1 MRKIIASGTLA
12 SLALILLLLLSACG
26 DNSKNLTVAE
36 VKIAD
41 GAEQCALPGESF
53 SRQLRVEL
61 LGREKGL
68 NLRPDSKL
76 LPVSGQEILFT
87 PVDGSRLTVEPNV
100 AKTDVSGTV
109 SVTVKAGTET
119 GDNYLKI
126 TPVGAED
133 KSKTIRFI
141 VGARLDGAEQE
152 GLAGE
157 YLPKP
162 LSITLVRPDG
172 KPAENVP
179 VYFSVLSSPE
189 RKNTAKVNT
198 HSALTN
204 RNGVASTQVRLGKTT
219 GEYKIGVEVAD
230 PKSGYFLRTSQFRV
244 LGVDLTTVI
253 ITVIGGLAFFI
264 FGMKMMGDGLLKIA
278 GENMKRVLQFFSR
291 NGFVAILA
299 GTAVRSQHRN
309 NRHGADHLV
318 QPERTRPPRGRNRIH
333 DDGSLQTA
341 RRSGMG

>member
-12 SLALILLLLLSACG
+12 SLALLLLILLSACG
-26 DNSKNLTVAE
+26 DNTKNLSVAE
-36 VKIAD
+36 VKIAA
-41 GAEQCALPGESF
+41 GGEQCALPGETF
-53 SRQLRVEL
+53 SHQLRVEI

-76 LPVSGQEILFT
+76 LPVQGQEVLFT
-87 PVDGSRLTVEPNV
+87 PVDGSRLTVEPQR
-100 AKTDVSGTV
+100 AKTDISGNV

-126 TPVGAED
+126 TPVGAEE
-133 KSKTIRFI
+133 KSKTVRFI

-157 YLPKP
+157 NLPKP

-189 RKNTAKVNT
+189 RKNSAKVKT
-198 HSALTN
+198 PEVLTN
-204 RNGVASTQVRLGKTT
+204 RKGVASTQVQLGKTT

-230 PKSGYFLRTSQFRV
+230 PKSGFFLRTSQFRV
-244 LGVDLTTVI
+244 LGVDLT
-253 ITVIGGLAFFI
+253 
-264 FGMKMMGDGLLKIA
+264 A
-278 GENMKRVLQFFSR
+278 G
-291 NGFVAILA
+291 
-299 GTAVRSQHRN
+299 
-309 NRHGADHLV
+309 
-318 QPERTRPPRGRNRIH
+318 
-333 DDGSLQTA
+333 
-341 RRSGMG
+341 